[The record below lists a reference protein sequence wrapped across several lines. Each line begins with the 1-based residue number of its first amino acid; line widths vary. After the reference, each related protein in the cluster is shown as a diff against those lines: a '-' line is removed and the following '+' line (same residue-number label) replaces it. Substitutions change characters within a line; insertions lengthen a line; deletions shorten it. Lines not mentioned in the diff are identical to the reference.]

1 VPADRVIIEELFIR
15 LPWISRDDAHG
26 LSHEIA
32 ERLGRGLAE
41 AMPPRSLGALDIRI
55 EIRDGASRDEV
66 ADTLAKAILG
76 ALSR

>member
-26 LSHEIA
+26 LSRDIA
-32 ERLGRGLAE
+32 EHLGRGLAE
-41 AMPPRSLGALDIRI
+41 AMPPRSLGALDVRI
-55 EIRDGASRDEV
+55 EVREGASRDEV
-66 ADTLAKAILG
+66 AATVAKAILG